1 MLRKLQFSSSRLIL
15 KLCRVKAYKE
25 KFKEWKWQKNLPAEH
40 AQWMVSKAHKRK
52 REEAKE
58 TVFIYGGSKW
68 TKERAESSASRS
80 KKRML
85 DAELMRKSSRE
96 LKQDIF

>member
-1 MLRKLQFSSSRLIL
+1 M
-15 KLCRVKAYKE
+15 KAYKE
-25 KFKEWKWQKNLPAEH
+25 KFKEWKWQKNLPGEH
-40 AQWMVSKAHKRK
+40 AQWMVAKANKRK
-52 REEAKE
+52 REEAKD

-85 DAELMRKSSRE
+85 GSESMRKSKSE
-96 LKQDIF
+96 LLEAIQCIR